1 MAMIS
6 RNRQRWTTSEDQKL
20 IDMYVRSKTYAHM
33 ASELQRTEDAVK
45 ARFVKI
51 YLVKYLY
58 DKKKSYVAQ
67 KDNLCRFYKLQEDDL
82 VRYLKYAGI
91 KVHELMQ
98 QLSDIEEN
106 QEDADIIVN
115 QNIANILQSISR
127 KISIIGSAFMLFTAY
142 TAIMHGIKVYLEC
155 K

>member
-6 RNRQRWTTSEDQKL
+6 RNRQRWTTVEDQKL
-20 IDMYVRSKTYAHM
+20 LDMYVRGKTYARM

-45 ARFVKI
+45 ARFVKL

-58 DKKKSYVAQ
+58 DKKKSYAAQ
-67 KDNLCRFYKLQEDDL
+67 KESLCRFYKMEEHDL

-91 KVHELMQ
+91 KVEDLAHDEV
-98 QLSDIEEN
+98 DVEETN
-106 QEDADIIVN
+106 EEADMIVN

-127 KISIIGSAFMLFTAY
+127 KISIIGSVFMLFTAY
-142 TAIMHGIKVYLEC
+142 IAIMDGIKVYYRL
-155 K
+155 